1 MANYQVTYQVN
12 VLTENAIKSIEA
24 FTAATKQLTNAAK
37 PFRKVSEALNKL
49 KSQMDGL
56 SKKAPTIQIKTSQA
70 EQRINRLLG
79 KLRQL
84 KKEANLVASVMPG
97 TAPVGGGK
105 AAGKAPRPT
114 TATAAAPPPVTKTY
128 ATAAKP
134 YASAYAATSP
144 YRNAGRVRSI
154 WPNRPKDIVYK
165 TFGPTQLSANGG
177 MAVDMLKGMG
187 IAYGIAGIGAL
198 FNNILNDSV
207 AYDNTMKTVEN
218 ILKSH
223 DKLDDF
229 AGRFTAMQRTVR
241 DVGMETKFKV
251 TEVADAAKFLAMAN
265 YNVDAIRQAIRPIAD
280 IALVG
285 DTDLAQ
291 TADLVTN
298 IMTAYKIKPDEMRRA
313 ADVMV
318 NTFTMSN
325 TTLTEIAEAFKYS
338 ASLLSVANVPFE
350 HATAAIG
357 ILGDAGIKGSQAG
370 TTLRTIMGNVVNPTK
385 KQQKAWA
392 KAGVDPGKGNDRKDL
407 IEVFNELAQ
416 KNLDI
421 SLFYQMFHKTAAAGA
436 VALVKEVQKWN
447 EVVAEN
453 FLSQGMAKRL
463 ADEKKNTIQGLWAQ
477 LTSVFQDNGVTAF
490 AKVDG
495 VIRNALKTG
504 IEWLKSG
511 EAKKAFDEAFKVFI
525 QFGKIMAD
533 VTKWFGWLFK
543 TFGWAIVMWAK
554 FKLYIW
560 PLVSAFNAMRV
571 ALHGLMFIKNVS
583 LAVRGLGMSMMTLKK
598 QMSWFGTSAVFGSG
612 GTAAAMSGGMMPLGV
627 SWLPGVT
634 HKQSVKAAKGL
645 NIARPHWT
653 NIPAFTQV
661 GYGEDGWPIYRKR
674 EEQYAHAAQ
683 VCRTDMAK
691 YSKRIGKQQLVN
703 FAKGPMASG
712 IGGMAGMGLGM
723 YELTRED
730 GNGWDT
736 GAGAAYGLAGMFA
749 MMGGPAGW
757 GAAAGLAVAGA
768 ISQTIG
774 AFVRSSEALNQLK
787 EIVESTYTAN
797 GVLVNSE
804 NKIQQALDQVYNRH
818 NDINT
823 LVANRIAMMK
833 ELLGLT
839 PKEEAP
845 ADTTT
850 SVYDKVMANWD
861 QTVKWWTDSQKAAIL
876 GAVPEGY
883 GTLVWE
889 GGGYNLTR
897 ENGPNVTGIESGLL
911 SSNSAEGLMR
921 SMAATSELMGDYYN
935 KTIGSMNARINQL
948 GLTRGVTKETFD
960 TYFESL
966 AKTHDPNQISGLIR
980 WENATDWNEKWD
992 SARILQD
999 WDARRVVWQNMQEVL
1014 KPIQEAVNAYMTEYA
1029 AGKLTEGTL
1038 AKYMTYTNVGNE
1050 VGAAM
1055 QNYNPAN
1062 TGDWFRTFGYYDNTF
1077 HDMNVYN
1084 AQTKMYEFA
1093 TAEEMAKITVGNMQR
1108 VTEAIKTMGLAS
1120 DPAGI
1125 ALTNNANLLLTTAQA
1140 FLETEGK
1147 LDDIAGKTDLVIN
1160 GLHWQYDATDKMWYQ
1175 LAEDG
1180 SFVMVQTNMQN
1191 FTDSVWGLGSTL
1203 GAFNWGQYWASM
1215 LPPALRSLVNDNPIL
1230 RNAAATML
1238 TTQGGALG
1246 AVSNVV
1252 QNAFNLSSNGKGA
1265 RRKSSMTP
1273 QQMANAYAAS
1283 RKKTDDNGN
1292 PIVADPTSGK
1302 GRGGGSQGHQGYKS
1316 NYASNMAAP
1325 KQVIVNIQNLLCV
1338 EKIDLSNPDNVE
1350 VINSLKEQLAQALI
1364 DVVHNF
1370 DDTWHG

>member
-24 FTAATKQLTNAAK
+24 FTAATKQLTNAAE
-37 PFRKVSEALNKL
+37 PFRKVSRALNKL
-49 KSQMDGL
+49 KTQMDGL

-97 TAPVGGGK
+97 AAPVGGGK
-105 AAGKAPRPT
+105 AAGKAPRST
-114 TATAAAPPPVTKTY
+114 TATAAAPPPVT
-128 ATAAKP
+128 KP

-165 TFGPTQLSANGG
+165 TFGPTQLTANGG
-177 MAVDMLKGMG
+177 MAIDMLKGMG

-229 AGRFTAMQRTVR
+229 AGRFSLMQRTVR
-241 DVGMETKFKV
+241 DVGLETKFKV
-251 TEVADAAKFLAMAN
+251 TEVADAAKFLAMAGLD
-265 YNVDAIRQAIRPIAD
+265 VDAIRNAIRPIAD

-285 DTDLAQ
+285 DTDLGQ

-298 IMTAYKIKPDEMRRA
+298 IMTAYNIVPEKMRNA

-325 TTLTEIAEAFKYS
+325 TTLTEIAEAYKYS
-338 ASLLSVANVPFE
+338 ASLLSAADVPFE
-350 HATAAIG
+350 HSAAAIG
-357 ILGDAGIKGSQAG
+357 ILGNAGIKGSQAG
-370 TTLRTIMGNVVNPTK
+370 TTLRTIMGNIVNPTK
-385 KQQKAWA
+385 KQQKAWD
-392 KAGVDPGKGNDRKDL
+392 KAEVNPGKGNDRKDL
-407 IEVFNELAQ
+407 IDVFNELAQ

-421 SLFYQMFHKTAAAGA
+421 SVFYQMFHKTAAAGA
-436 VALVKEVQKWN
+436 VALVKHVQEWN
-447 EVVAEN
+447 EIIAEN

-490 AKVDG
+490 SKVDG
-495 VIRNALKTG
+495 VIRNALRTG

-511 EAKKAFDEAFKVFI
+511 EAKKAFDEAFKVFV

-533 VTKWFGWLFK
+533 VTKWFKWLFDH
-543 TFGWAIVMWAK
+543 FGGFIVMWAK

-571 ALHGLMFIKNVS
+571 ALHGLMFIKNIS

-645 NIARPHWT
+645 VNLNRPHG
-653 NIPAFTQV
+653 NDYPGFVA
-661 GYGEDGWPIYRKR
+661 YKHDMNR
-674 EEQYAHAAQ
+674 YA
-683 VCRTDMAK
+683 
-691 YSKRIGKQQLVN
+691 KRIGWQQAKN
-703 FAKGPMASG
+703 WAKGPMLSG
-712 IGGMAGMGLGM
+712 IGGMAGIGLGM
-723 YELTRED
+723 HEFTRED
-730 GNGWDT
+730 GTTWDNWAGGAYTIAGMAAMAGGPLGWKIAAVT
-736 GAGAAYGLAGMFA
+736 ALIGAGLQLAGA
-749 MMGGPAGW
+749 W
-757 GAAAGLAVAGA
+757 E
-768 ISQTIG
+768 
-774 AFVRSSEALNQLK
+774 RSTEALQDMYK
-787 EIVESTYTAN
+787 TVESVQTAN

-804 NKIQQALDQVYNRH
+804 NKIQQALDGVYNRH

-823 LVANRIAMMK
+823 LVANRISMMK

-850 SVYDKVMANWD
+850 SVYDKLMANWD
-861 QTVKWWTDSQKAAIL
+861 KVWGRDTIKFIEGMA
-876 GAVPEGY
+876 PEGY
-883 GTLVWE
+883 GDVQYNGKWQLKRPDEESLNIDRDQRE
-889 GGGYNLTR
+889 GF
-897 ENGPNVTGIESGLL
+897 V
-911 SSNSAEGLMR
+911 R
-921 SMAATSELMGDYYN
+921 SMAASNELMGDYYN

-980 WENATDWNEKWD
+980 WENATDWNEQWD

-1029 AGKLTEGTL
+1029 AGKLTDSTL
-1038 AKYMTYTNVGNE
+1038 ARYMTYTNMGNE
-1050 VGAAM
+1050 VGTAM

-1062 TGDWFRTFGYYDNTF
+1062 TGDWFRTFGYYDNAF

-1147 LDDIAGKTDLVIN
+1147 LEDIAGKTDLVIN

-1180 SFVMVQTNMQN
+1180 SFVMVQTTMQN
-1191 FTDSVWGLGSTL
+1191 FTDSVWGLGNTL
-1203 GAFNWGQYWASM
+1203 GAFNWGQYWANM

-1246 AVSNVV
+1246 AVSNVA

-1292 PIVADPTSGK
+1292 PIVADPSSGK
-1302 GRGGGSQGHQGYKS
+1302 GRGGGSKGHQGYKS

>member
-24 FTAATKQLTNAAK
+24 FTAATKQLTNAAQ
-37 PFRKVSEALNKL
+37 PFRKVSQALNKL
-49 KSQMDGL
+49 KNQMDGL

-97 TAPVGGGK
+97 VAPAVGAK
-105 AAGKAPRPT
+105 PAGKAPRPT
-114 TATAAAPPPVTKTY
+114 TAAAAAPPP
-128 ATAAKP
+128 ATRP

-165 TFGPTQLSANGG
+165 TFGPTQLTANGG
-177 MAVDMLKGMG
+177 MAIDMLKGMG
-187 IAYGIAGIGAL
+187 IAYGIAGIGTL

-207 AYDNTMKTVEN
+207 TYDNTMKTVEN

-223 DKLDDF
+223 DKMDDF
-229 AGRFTAMQRTVR
+229 AGRFMMMQRTVR

-251 TEVADAAKFLAMAN
+251 TEVADAAKFLAMAGL
-265 YNVDAIRQAIRPIAD
+265 NVDAIRNAIRPIAD

-285 DTDLAQ
+285 DTDLGQ
-291 TADLVTN
+291 TADLLTN
-298 IMTAYKIKPDEMRRA
+298 IMTAYNIVPEKMRNA

-325 TTLTEIAEAFKYS
+325 TTLTEIAEAYKYS
-338 ASLLSVANVPFE
+338 ASLLSAADVPFE
-350 HATAAIG
+350 HSAAAIG
-357 ILGDAGIKGSQAG
+357 ILGNAGIKGSQAG
-370 TTLRTIMGNVVNPTK
+370 TTLRTIMGNIANPTK
-385 KQQKAWA
+385 KQFAAW
-392 KAGVDPGKGNDRKDL
+392 KKVGVTPGKGNDRKDL
-407 IEVFNELAQ
+407 IEIFNELGQ
-416 KNLDI
+416 KNIDI
-421 SLFYQMFHKTAAAGA
+421 SMFYQMFHKTAAAGA
-436 VALVKEVQKWN
+436 VALVKHVQEWN
-447 EVVAEN
+447 EIIAEN

-495 VIRNALKTG
+495 VIRNALRTG

-533 VTKWFGWLFK
+533 VTKWFKWLFDH
-543 TFGWAIVMWAK
+543 FGGFIVMWAK

-560 PLVSAFNAMRV
+560 PIVSAFNAMRV
-571 ALHGLMFIKNVS
+571 ALHGLMFIKNIS
-583 LAVRGLGMSMMTLKK
+583 LAVRGLGASMMSLRT
-598 QMSWFGTSAVFGSG
+598 QMAWFGTGNAGVSG
-612 GTAAAMSGGMMPLGV
+612 ANGFIPFPYLPNAGI
-627 SWLPGVT
+627 SWLPGLT
-634 HKQSVKAAKGL
+634 AKQATKLKNKYNLA
-645 NIARPHWT
+645 NYRPHYFANLGTVDNPDHWIET
-653 NIPAFTQV
+653 KNGGLMAWSGAKRTSPWKFWKKDKETWRKEYKSAARAYARHQARMQVWNGIKGAVPMVGGTIAMGAAMHSFTRDDKNTWDNWAGA
-661 GYGEDGWPIYRKR
+661 GYSL
-674 EEQYAHAAQ
+674 A
-683 VCRTDMAK
+683 
-691 YSKRIGKQQLVN
+691 
-703 FAKGPMASG
+703 
-712 IGGMAGMGLGM
+712 GLGFM
-723 YELTRED
+723 MGSMPL
-730 GNGWDT
+730 
-736 GAGAAYGLAGMFA
+736 AIGAAV
-749 MMGGPAGW
+749 
-757 GAAAGLAVAGA
+757 AATAALVQA
-768 ISQTIG
+768 SS
-774 AFVRSSEALNQLK
+774 VRSTEALQDMYK
-787 EIVESTYTAN
+787 TIESVQTAN

-823 LVANRIAMMK
+823 LVANRISMMK

-850 SVYDKVMANWD
+850 SVYDKLMADWD
-861 QTVKWWTDSQKAAIL
+861 KVWGSDAHDFVNKANAIDR
-876 GAVPEGY
+876 Y
-883 GTLVWE
+883 GTYLVDEFWRP
-889 GGGYNLTR
+889 GVKDKVRINR
-897 ENGPNVTGIESGLL
+897 
-911 SSNSAEGLMR
+911 SNREGLVR
-921 SMAATSELMGDYYN
+921 SMAATTELMTGGYYD

-980 WENATDWNEKWD
+980 WENATDMNEKWD
-992 SARILQD
+992 AARILKD

-1029 AGKLTEGTL
+1029 AGKLTDSTL
-1038 AKYMTYTNVGNE
+1038 ARYMTYTNMGNE
-1050 VGAAM
+1050 VGTAM
-1055 QNYNPAN
+1055 QNYSPAN
-1062 TGDWFRTFGYYDNTF
+1062 TGDWFRTFGYYNNAF
-1077 HDMNVYN
+1077 HDMSVYN
-1084 AQTKMYEFA
+1084 TQTKMYEFA

-1147 LDDIAGKTDLVIN
+1147 LEDIAGKSDLVIN

-1180 SFVMVQTNMQN
+1180 SFVMVQTTLQN

-1203 GAFNWGQYWASM
+1203 GSFNWAQYWANM
-1215 LPPALRSLVNDNPIL
+1215 LPPALRPLVNNNKTLFNTPQ
-1230 RNAAATML
+1230 T
-1238 TTQGGALG
+1238 GALG
-1246 AVSNVV
+1246 AVSNTVR
-1252 QNAFNLSSNGKGA
+1252 NAFGLPSNGKA
-1265 RRKSSMTP
+1265 SKTKSSMTP

-1283 RKKTDDNGN
+1283 QKNKTNDNGN
-1292 PIVADPTSGK
+1292 PIVADDPGSKKKEK
-1302 GRGGGSQGHQGYKS
+1302 GHEGYKS
-1316 NYASNMAAP
+1316 RYGSNTAAP
-1325 KQVIVNIQNLLCV
+1325 KQVIVNINNLLCV

-1350 VINSLKEQLAQALI
+1350 VINNLKEQLAQALI

>member
-24 FTAATKQLTNAAK
+24 FTAATKQLTNAAQ
-37 PFRKVSEALNKL
+37 PFRKVSQALNKL
-49 KSQMDGL
+49 KTQMDSL
-56 SKKAPTIQIKTSQA
+56 SRKAPTIQIKTSQA

-97 TAPVGGGK
+97 AAPVGGGK
-105 AAGKAPRPT
+105 AAGKTPRPT
-114 TATAAAPPPVTKTY
+114 TATAAAPPPVT
-128 ATAAKP
+128 KP

-165 TFGPTQLSANGG
+165 TFGPTQLTANGG
-177 MAVDMLKGMG
+177 MAIDMLKGMG

-223 DKLDDF
+223 DKMDDF
-229 AGRFTAMQRTVR
+229 AGRFSLMQRTVR
-241 DVGMETKFKV
+241 DVGLETKFKV
-251 TEVADAAKFLAMAN
+251 TEVADAAKFLAMAGL
-265 YNVDAIRQAIRPIAD
+265 NVDAIRNAIRPIAD

-285 DTDLAQ
+285 DTDLGQ

-298 IMTAYKIKPDEMRRA
+298 IMTAYNIVPEKMRNA

-325 TTLTEIAEAFKYS
+325 TTLTEIAEAYKYS
-338 ASLLSVANVPFE
+338 ASLLSAAEVPFE
-350 HATAAIG
+350 HSAAAIG
-357 ILGDAGIKGSQAG
+357 ILGNAGIKGSQAG
-370 TTLRTIMGNVVNPTK
+370 TTLRTIMGNIVNPTK
-385 KQQKAWA
+385 KQQKAWD
-392 KAGVDPGKGNDRKDL
+392 KAEINPGKGNDRKDL
-407 IEVFNELAQ
+407 IDVFNELAQ

-421 SLFYQMFHKTAAAGA
+421 SVFYQMFHKTAAAGA
-436 VALVKEVQKWN
+436 VALVKHVQEWN
-447 EVVAEN
+447 EIIAEN

-525 QFGKIMAD
+525 QFGKILAD
-533 VTKWFGWLFK
+533 VTKWFKWLFDH
-543 TFGWAIVMWAK
+543 FGGFIVMWAK

-571 ALHGLMFIKNVS
+571 ALHGLMFIKNIS

-661 GYGEDGWPIYRKR
+661 GYGADGWPIYRNRK
-674 EEQYAHAAQ
+674 EQYAHAAQ
-683 VCRTDMAK
+683 VYRADMAK
-691 YSKRIGKQQLVN
+691 YSKRIGWQQVKN

-736 GAGAAYGLAGMFA
+736 GAGAVYGLAGMAA
-749 MMGGPAGW
+749 MMGGPVGW
-757 GAAAGLAVAGA
+757 GVAAGAA
-768 ISQTIG
+768 IIG
-774 AFVRSSEALNQLK
+774 AALQLRGDYIRMTEALQRISEAAKATQ
-787 EIVESTYTAN
+787 TTN

-818 NDINT
+818 YDINT
-823 LVANRIAMMK
+823 LVANRVAMMK
-833 ELLGLT
+833 ELIGLT

-850 SVYDKVMANWD
+850 SVYEKVLKNWD
-861 QTVKWWTDSQKAAIL
+861 EAYDNIDVAMKKL
-876 GAVPEGY
+876 VPRGY
-883 GTLVWE
+883 GEV
-889 GGGYNLTR
+889 
-897 ENGPNVTGIESGLL
+897 NGSDGIFSLKRPDGTSVDNITDGFYLWDNEHKGLA
-911 SSNSAEGLMR
+911 N
-921 SMAATSELMGDYYN
+921 SMAATIELMTGGYYE

-966 AKTHDPNQISGLIR
+966 AKTYDPNQISGLIR
-980 WENATDWNEKWD
+980 WENATDMEDKWD
-992 SARILQD
+992 AARILQD
-999 WDARRVVWQNMQEVL
+999 WDARRVVWENMQQAL

-1038 AKYMTYTNVGNE
+1038 AKYMTYTNMGNE
-1050 VGAAM
+1050 VGTAM

-1062 TGDWFRTFGYYDNTF
+1062 MGDWFRTFGYYDNAF

-1147 LDDIAGKTDLVIN
+1147 LEDIAGKTELVVN
-1160 GLHWQYDATDKMWYQ
+1160 GLRWQYDATDDMWYQ
-1175 LAEDG
+1175 IAKDG
-1180 SFVMVQTNMQN
+1180 TFAVAQSNLQN
-1191 FTDSVWGLGSTL
+1191 FTGTVATL
-1203 GAFNWGQYWASM
+1203 GEMLGTYNWAQYWANM
-1215 LPPALRSLVNDNPIL
+1215 LPPSLQPLFKAAEKPINALINTVTYPF
-1230 RNAAATML
+1230 
-1238 TTQGGALG
+1238 
-1246 AVSNVV
+1246 NVV
-1252 QNAFNLSSNGKGA
+1252 TEIGKKFFGIKTPKQGRVA
-1265 RRKSSMTP
+1265 MTP
-1273 QQMANAYAAS
+1273 QQMAGAYSAS
-1283 RKKTDDNGN
+1283 QKKTDDNGN
-1292 PIVADPTSGK
+1292 LIVADSPSGK
-1302 GRGGGSQGHQGYKS
+1302 GRGRGTQGHQGYKS
-1316 NYASNMAAP
+1316 NYASNTAAP
-1325 KQVIVNIQNLLCV
+1325 KQVIVNINNLMCV
-1338 EKIDLSNPDNVE
+1338 EKIDLSDPNNVE

>member
-24 FTAATKQLTNAAK
+24 FTAATKQLTNAAQ
-37 PFRKVSEALNKL
+37 PFRKVSQALNKL
-49 KSQMDGL
+49 KTQMDSL
-56 SKKAPTIQIKTSQA
+56 SRKAPTIQIKTSQA

-97 TAPVGGGK
+97 AAPAVGAK
-105 AAGKAPRPT
+105 PAGKAPRPT
-114 TATAAAPPPVTKTY
+114 TATAATPPP
-128 ATAAKP
+128 ATKP

-165 TFGPTQLSANGG
+165 TFGPTQLTANGG
-177 MAVDMLKGMG
+177 MAIDMLKGMG

-223 DKLDDF
+223 DKMDDF
-229 AGRFTAMQRTVR
+229 AGRFSLMQRTVR
-241 DVGMETKFKV
+241 DVGLETKFKV
-251 TEVADAAKFLAMAN
+251 TEVADAAKFLAMAGL
-265 YNVDAIRQAIRPIAD
+265 NVDAIRNAIRPIAD

-285 DTDLAQ
+285 DTDLGQ

-298 IMTAYKIKPDEMRRA
+298 IMTAYNIVPEKMRNA

-325 TTLTEIAEAFKYS
+325 TTLTEIAEAYKYS
-338 ASLLSVANVPFE
+338 ASLLSAAEVPFE
-350 HATAAIG
+350 HSAAAIG
-357 ILGDAGIKGSQAG
+357 ILGNAGIKGSQAG

-421 SLFYQMFHKTAAAGA
+421 SVFYQMFHKTAAAGA
-436 VALVKEVQKWN
+436 VALVKHVQEWN
-447 EVVAEN
+447 EIIAEN

-533 VTKWFGWLFK
+533 VTKWFKWLFDH
-543 TFGWAIVMWAK
+543 FGGFIVMWAK

-571 ALHGLMFIKNVS
+571 ALHGLMFIKNIS

-661 GYGEDGWPIYRKR
+661 GYGADGWPIYRNRK
-674 EEQYAHAAQ
+674 EQYAHAAQ
-683 VCRTDMAK
+683 VYRADMAK
-691 YSKRIGKQQLVN
+691 YSKRIGWQQVKN

-736 GAGAAYGLAGMFA
+736 GAGAVYGLAGMAA
-749 MMGGPAGW
+749 MMGGPVGW
-757 GAAAGLAVAGA
+757 GVAAGAAIIGA
-768 ISQTIG
+768 ALQLRGDYIRMTEALQRISEATKATQTI
-774 AFVRSSEALNQLK
+774 
-787 EIVESTYTAN
+787 N

-818 NDINT
+818 YDINT
-823 LVANRIAMMK
+823 LVANRVAMMK
-833 ELLGLT
+833 ELIGLT

-850 SVYDKVMANWD
+850 SVYEKVLKNWD
-861 QTVKWWTDSQKAAIL
+861 EAYDNIDVAMKKL
-876 GAVPEGY
+876 VPRGY
-883 GTLVWE
+883 GEV
-889 GGGYNLTR
+889 
-897 ENGPNVTGIESGLL
+897 NGSDGIFSLKRPDGTSVDNITDGFYLWDNEHKGLA
-911 SSNSAEGLMR
+911 N
-921 SMAATSELMGDYYN
+921 SMAATIELMTGGYYE

-966 AKTHDPNQISGLIR
+966 AKTYDPNQISGLIR
-980 WENATDWNEKWD
+980 WENATDMEDKWD
-992 SARILQD
+992 AARILQD
-999 WDARRVVWQNMQEVL
+999 WDARRVVWENMQQAL

-1038 AKYMTYTNVGNE
+1038 AKYMTYTNMGNE
-1050 VGAAM
+1050 VGTAM

-1062 TGDWFRTFGYYDNTF
+1062 MGDWFRTFGYYDNAF

-1147 LDDIAGKTDLVIN
+1147 LEDIAGKTDLVIN

-1180 SFVMVQTNMQN
+1180 SFVMVQTTLQN

-1203 GAFNWGQYWASM
+1203 GSFNWAQYWANM
-1215 LPPALRSLVNDNPIL
+1215 LPPALRPWVNNNKSLFNTPPPGV
-1230 RNAAATML
+1230 
-1238 TTQGGALG
+1238 LG
-1246 AVSNVV
+1246 AVTNTI
-1252 QNAFNLSSNGKGA
+1252 QNAFGLPSNGKA
-1265 RRKSSMTP
+1265 SRRKSSMTP
-1273 QQMANAYAAS
+1273 QQMANAYAADQ
-1283 RKKTDDNGN
+1283 KKNSDTNNKDLITTDS
-1292 PIVADPTSGK
+1292 PSSK
-1302 GRGGGSQGHQGYKS
+1302 GRGRGTQGHQGYKS
-1316 NYASNMAAP
+1316 NYASNTAAP
-1325 KQVIVNIQNLLCV
+1325 KQVIVNINNLMCV
-1338 EKIDLSNPDNVE
+1338 EKIDLSDPNNVE

>member
-24 FTAATKQLTNAAK
+24 FTAATKQLTNAAE
-37 PFRKVSEALNKL
+37 PFRKVSRALNKL
-49 KSQMDGL
+49 KTQMDGL

-97 TAPVGGGK
+97 AAPVGGGK
-105 AAGKAPRPT
+105 AAGKAPRST
-114 TATAAAPPPVTKTY
+114 TATAAAPPPVT
-128 ATAAKP
+128 KP

-165 TFGPTQLSANGG
+165 TFGPTQLTANGG
-177 MAVDMLKGMG
+177 MAIDMLKGMG

-229 AGRFTAMQRTVR
+229 AGRFSLMQRTVR
-241 DVGMETKFKV
+241 DVGLETKFKV
-251 TEVADAAKFLAMAN
+251 TEVADAAKFLAMAGLD
-265 YNVDAIRQAIRPIAD
+265 VDAIRNAIRPIAD

-285 DTDLAQ
+285 DTDLGQ

-298 IMTAYKIKPDEMRRA
+298 IMTAYNIVPEKMRNA

-325 TTLTEIAEAFKYS
+325 TTLTEIAEAYKYS
-338 ASLLSVANVPFE
+338 ASLLSAADVPFE
-350 HATAAIG
+350 HSAAAIG
-357 ILGDAGIKGSQAG
+357 ILGNAGIKGSQAG
-370 TTLRTIMGNVVNPTK
+370 TTLRTIMGNIVNPTK
-385 KQQKAWA
+385 KQQKAWD
-392 KAGVDPGKGNDRKDL
+392 KAEVNPGKGNDRKDL
-407 IEVFNELAQ
+407 IDVFNELAQ

-421 SLFYQMFHKTAAAGA
+421 SVFYQMFHKTAAAGA
-436 VALVKEVQKWN
+436 VALVKHVQEWN
-447 EVVAEN
+447 EIIAEN

-490 AKVDG
+490 SKVDG
-495 VIRNALKTG
+495 VIRNALRTG

-533 VTKWFGWLFK
+533 VTKWFKWLFDH
-543 TFGWAIVMWAK
+543 FGGFIVMWAK

-560 PLVSAFNAMRV
+560 PIVSAFNAMRV
-571 ALHGLMFIKNVS
+571 ALHGLMFIKNIS

-645 NIARPHWT
+645 VNLNRPHGNDFPGFVAYKHDT
-653 NIPAFTQV
+653 
-661 GYGEDGWPIYRKR
+661 KR
-674 EEQYAHAAQ
+674 YA
-683 VCRTDMAK
+683 
-691 YSKRIGKQQLVN
+691 KRIGWQQAKN

-712 IGGMAGMGLGM
+712 IGGMAGIGFGM
-723 YELTRED
+723 HELTRED
-730 GNGWDT
+730 GKWQDT
-736 GAGAAYGLAGMFA
+736 AAGVFYSAAGMAA
-749 MMGGPAGW
+749 MAGGPAGW
-757 GAAAGLAVAGA
+757 AAAVALAGLGAVGQVWASISRA
-768 ISQTIG
+768 I
-774 AFVRSSEALNQLK
+774 EAAERLAEATRL
-787 EIVESTYTAN
+787 TWTAN
-797 GVLVNSE
+797 GILINSE
-804 NKIQQALDQVYNRH
+804 NKIQQALDGVYNRH
-818 NDINT
+818 DDINT

-845 ADTTT
+845 ANTTT
-850 SVYDKVMANWD
+850 SIYDKIMGNWEKVWGGS
-861 QTVKWWTDSQKAAIL
+861 TVDAVL
-876 GAVPEGY
+876 NAVPKGY
-883 GTLVWE
+883 GDVTEQAMAFTLKRPDGTITKGIDD
-889 GGGYNLTR
+889 GGLFDDDKR
-897 ENGPNVTGIESGLL
+897 
-911 SSNSAEGLMR
+911 EGLMR
-921 SMAATSELMGDYYN
+921 SMAATTELMTGGYYE
-935 KTIGSMNARINQL
+935 KAIGSVNARINQL
-948 GLTRGVTKETFD
+948 GLTRGVTQETFN

-966 AKTHDPNQISGLIR
+966 AKTYDPSQISGLIR
-980 WENATDWNEKWD
+980 WENATDMNEKWD
-992 SARILQD
+992 SARILKD

-1029 AGKLTEGTL
+1029 AGKLTDSTL
-1038 AKYMTYTNVGNE
+1038 ARYMTYTNMGNE
-1050 VGAAM
+1050 VGTAM
-1055 QNYNPAN
+1055 QNYSPAN
-1062 TGDWFRTFGYYDNTF
+1062 TGDWFRTFGYYNNAF
-1077 HDMNVYN
+1077 HDMSVYN
-1084 AQTKMYEFA
+1084 TQTKMYEFA

-1147 LDDIAGKTDLVIN
+1147 LEDIAGKTDLVIN

-1180 SFVMVQTNMQN
+1180 SFVMVQTTLQN

-1203 GAFNWGQYWASM
+1203 GSFNWAQYWANM
-1215 LPPALRSLVNDNPIL
+1215 LPPALRPLVNNNKTLFNTPQ
-1230 RNAAATML
+1230 T
-1238 TTQGGALG
+1238 GALG
-1246 AVSNVV
+1246 AVSNTVR
-1252 QNAFNLSSNGKGA
+1252 NAFGLPSNGKA
-1265 RRKSSMTP
+1265 SKTKSSMTP

-1283 RKKTDDNGN
+1283 QKNKTNDNGN
-1292 PIVADPTSGK
+1292 PIVADDPGSKKKKK
-1302 GRGGGSQGHQGYKS
+1302 GHEGYKS
-1316 NYASNMAAP
+1316 RYGSNTAAP
-1325 KQVIVNIQNLLCV
+1325 KQVIVNINNLLCV

-1350 VINSLKEQLAQALI
+1350 VINNLKEQLAQALI